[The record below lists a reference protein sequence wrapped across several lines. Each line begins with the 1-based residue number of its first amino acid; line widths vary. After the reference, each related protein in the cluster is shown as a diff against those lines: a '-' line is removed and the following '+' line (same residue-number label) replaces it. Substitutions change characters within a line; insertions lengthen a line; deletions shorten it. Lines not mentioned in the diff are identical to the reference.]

1 MYVKANVF
9 LSERC
14 MLCVPPHPPGHM
26 EKIYFA
32 RFHPLVKDIVM
43 SASYD
48 MTVRMW
54 NLDTRSEVMQLQ
66 GHKDQ
71 VKALVLSKSV
81 WKLSV

>member
-1 MYVKANVF
+1 
-9 LSERC
+9 
-14 MLCVPPHPPGHM
+14 M

-32 RFHPLVKDIVM
+32 RFHPLVKDILV

-66 GHKDQ
+66 GHQDQ
-71 VKALVLSKSV
+71 VS
-81 WKLSV
+81 